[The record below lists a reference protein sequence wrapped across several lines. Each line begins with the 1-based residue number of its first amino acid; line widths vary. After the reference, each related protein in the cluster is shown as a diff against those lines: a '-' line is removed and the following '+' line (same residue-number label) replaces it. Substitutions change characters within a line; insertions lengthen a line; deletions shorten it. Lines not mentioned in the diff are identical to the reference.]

1 MGGSCDDA
9 ARGKLQRVDPAIR
22 HLDTIQA
29 RLREIGADGLWVH
42 PSVDFRYLT
51 GLELLSIERPAGLL
65 IPARGD
71 VRAAA
76 PAMFAEPLAGIDA
89 VLWTDAEGPERALE
103 SVLGGVR
110 RLLVAPSLPTGQAF
124 LLRRVLPGLE
134 LELDPGIVAALR
146 RRKTPDEIAQLA
158 EAGRRADE
166 AVAWIGS
173 LALDGWSE
181 RRLAG
186 ELQAHFL
193 QGGAQPYDPI
203 VATGPNAALPHH
215 ETGDAPIARDRPLL
229 TDFGCIVGGYYSDIT
244 RVHFPGQVD
253 GEVEEAWALV
263 LDAYH
268 AAERAA
274 APGVPARDVDRAA
287 RDVFAAAGVADR
299 FVHRIGHGLGLEV
312 HEEPY
317 LTGANDAP
325 LAVGDVFSIEPGLYV
340 PGRYGL
346 RYENT
351 VALTGDGLRTLNAAP
366 ERPALATSS

>member
-1 MGGSCDDA
+1 
-9 ARGKLQRVDPAIR
+9 V
-22 HLDTIQA
+22 
-29 RLREIGADGLWVH
+29 
-42 PSVDFRYLT
+42 
-51 GLELLSIERPAGLL
+51 
-65 IPARGD
+65 IPAQGA

-76 PAMFAEPLAGIDA
+76 PAMFAEPLAGFDA
-89 VLWTDAEGPERALE
+89 VLWTDADGPERALE
-103 SVLGGVR
+103 AVLGGIG

-146 RRKTPDEIAQLA
+146 RRKTPAEIEALA
-158 EAGRRADE
+158 EAGRRADA
-166 AVAWIGS
+166 AVDWIGT

-193 QGGAQPYDPI
+193 RGGARPYDPI

-215 ETGDAPIARDRPLL
+215 ETGDAPIARNAPLL
-229 TDFGCIVGGYYSDIT
+229 TDFGCIVDGYYSDIT
-244 RVHFPGQVD
+244 RVHFPAVVD

-263 LDAYH
+263 LAAYR
-268 AAERAA
+268 AAEAAA
-274 APGVPARDVDRAA
+274 APGVPACAVDRAA

-312 HEEPY
+312 HEPPY
-317 LTGANDAP
+317 LTGANEEP
-325 LAVGDVFSIEPGLYV
+325 LAVGDVFSIEPGLYL

-351 VALTGDGLRTLNAAP
+351 VALTDDGLRTLNAAP
-366 ERPALATSS
+366 ERPRL

>member
-1 MGGSCDDA
+1 VDTRRD
-9 ARGKLQRVDPAIR
+9 KLPRLIR
-22 HLDTIQA
+22 HLDTIRA
-29 RLREIGADGLWVH
+29 RVRDAGADGLWVH

-65 IPARGD
+65 IPAQGD

-89 VLWTDAEGPERALE
+89 ALWSDADGPDDALAR
-103 SVLGGVR
+103 VLGGVR
-110 RLLVAPSLPTGQAF
+110 TLLVAPSLPTGQAF
-124 LLRRVLPGLE
+124 LLRRLLPALE

-146 RRKTPDEIAQLA
+146 RRKTPEEIERLA

-166 AVAWIGS
+166 AVGWIGT
-173 LALDGWSE
+173 LPLDGWSE

-215 ETGDAPIARDRPLL
+215 ETGDAPIARDAPLL
-229 TDFGCIVGGYYSDIT
+229 TDFGCVVDGYYSDIT
-244 RVHFPGQVD
+244 RVHFPADVD
-253 GEVEEAWALV
+253 AEVEEAWALV
-263 LDAYH
+263 LEAYG

-274 APGVPARDVDRAA
+274 GPGVPAREVDRAA

-299 FVHRIGHGLGLEV
+299 FVHRIGHGLGMDV

-317 LTGANDAP
+317 LTGANDEP

-351 VALTGDGLRTLNAAP
+351 VALTEDGLVTLNHAP
-366 ERPALATSS
+366 QRPALA

>member
-1 MGGSCDDA
+1 MDG
-9 ARGKLQRVDPAIR
+9 PIR
-22 HLDTIQA
+22 HLDAIQA
-29 RLREIGADGLWVH
+29 RIREEGADGLWVH

-65 IPARGD
+65 IPGKGD

-76 PAMFAEPLAGIDA
+76 PAMFAEPLAAVDA
-89 VLWTDAEGPERALE
+89 VLWTDADGPEGALA
-103 SVLGGVR
+103 SVLGGLR

-124 LLRRVLPGLE
+124 LLRRVVPAIE

-146 RRKTPDEIAQLA
+146 RRKTPEEIERLA
-158 EAGRRADE
+158 EAGRRADA
-166 AVAWIGS
+166 AVEWIGT

-193 QGGAQPYDPI
+193 RGGAQPYDPI
-203 VATGPNAALPHH
+203 VASGPNAALPHH
-215 ETGDAPIARDRPLL
+215 ETGATPIAREQPLL
-229 TDFGCIVGGYYSDIT
+229 TDFGCIVDGYYSDIT
-244 RVHFPGQVD
+244 RVHFPAQVD
-253 GEVEEAWALV
+253 AEVDEAWALV
-263 LDAYH
+263 LEAYG

-299 FVHRIGHGLGLEV
+299 FVHRVGHGLGLEV

-351 VALTGDGLRTLNAAP
+351 VALTGDGLVRLNQAP
-366 ERPALATSS
+366 VRPPLT